1 MKKTKNKSKK
11 CYGEL
16 ITETLTKT
24 NSMYTNQNNTLK
36 TLNSDEGFDDAVEE
50 YYGYFGEIVD
60 ANKKRLIEETIAE
73 FVISNEL
80 DSSNISK
87 EKLFCTI
94 INCFEDDEPFELKI
108 VKKYFLN
115 YYPEDEQ
122 FFYYIVKKYKDS
134 GQLIEYLPFVY
145 KRCLNFVDVGH
156 CE

>member
-1 MKKTKNKSKK
+1 MKKTKNKIKK

-16 ITETLTKT
+16 INETLTKT
-24 NSMYTNQNNTLK
+24 NSMYTNQN
-36 TLNSDEGFDDAVEE
+36 NSDEGFDDAVEE
-50 YYGYFGEIVD
+50 YYGYSGGVVD
-60 ANKKRLIEETIAE
+60 ADKKRLIEETIAE

-80 DSSNISK
+80 NSSNISK

-108 VKKYFLN
+108 VQKYFLH

-122 FFYYIVKKYKDS
+122 FFYYIVEKYIDS
-134 GQLIEYLPFVY
+134 GQIIKYHPFVY
-145 KRCLNFVDVGH
+145 KRCWNFVDVGH